1 MNELNYTMNGDYLIP
16 NLSLRRQET
25 EPLGRY
31 GRMRKKYL
39 REQRPILWDWMIL
52 NETLYPHLQEIDET
66 ANRRLEQM
74 MPRLMAGAGV
84 TESLKASDPMK
95 WTRLMNALR
104 AQAEEMI
111 CRELIYS

>member
-1 MNELNYTMNGDYLIP
+1 MNELNYMMNGDYLIP

-39 REQRPILWDWMIL
+39 REHRPILWDWMIL
-52 NETLYPHLQEIDET
+52 NETLYSHLREIDET

-74 MPRLMAGAGV
+74 MPRLMASAGA

>member
-39 REQRPILWDWMIL
+39 REHRPILWDWMIL
-52 NETLYPHLQEIDET
+52 NETLYSHLREIDET

-74 MPRLMAGAGV
+74 MPRLMASAGA

>member
-25 EPLGRY
+25 MPIGRY

-39 REQRPILWDWMIL
+39 REHRPILWDWMIL

-74 MPRLMAGAGV
+74 MPRLMASAGA

-111 CRELIYS
+111 CRELIFS

>member
-25 EPLGRY
+25 ESLGRY

-39 REQRPILWDWMIL
+39 REHRPILWDWMIL
-52 NETLYPHLQEIDET
+52 NETLYSHLREIDET

-74 MPRLMAGAGV
+74 MPRLMASAGV
-84 TESLKASDPMK
+84 TENLKASDPMK

>member
-74 MPRLMAGAGV
+74 MPRLMTSAGA

>member
-39 REQRPILWDWMIL
+39 REHRPILWDWMNI

-74 MPRLMAGAGV
+74 MPRLMASAGV